1 MQGSYFVSVIGD
13 PVLFLIFAEY
23 KNQCDAIISKLLPV
37 TFTKD
42 LTMDDLTTYFLV
54 FSHFDLQN
62 DLF

>member
-1 MQGSYFVSVIGD
+1 MS
-13 PVLFLIFAEY
+13 LIFADY